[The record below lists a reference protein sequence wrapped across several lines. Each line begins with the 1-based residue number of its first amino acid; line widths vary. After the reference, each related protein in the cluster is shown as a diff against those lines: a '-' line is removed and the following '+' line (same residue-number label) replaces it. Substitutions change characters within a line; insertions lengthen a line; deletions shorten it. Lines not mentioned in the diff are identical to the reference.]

1 MLKVEGSVLGLFITI
16 EGVEGS
22 GKTTLVQA
30 LDKELAAQGLEVIV
44 TAEPGGDALGTGIR
58 KLLLDSSSEISDRAE
73 LLLFEAARAQHIDNI
88 IRPALERGAVVVCDR
103 FTDSSIAYQ
112 GYARGISL
120 DIIEMLND
128 YATGGL
134 RADLTILL
142 DLPARDGLGRQ
153 ETTDRFSAETPAFHE
168 AVREGYLSLVAKEPG
183 RFVVIDATMEPGA
196 VVRRAMAAI
205 GAAQVRGSK
214 TPR

>member
-1 MLKVEGSVLGLFITI
+1 MTCG
-16 EGVEGS
+16 
-22 GKTTLVQA
+22 
-30 LDKELAAQGLEVIV
+30 
-44 TAEPGGDALGTGIR
+44 R
-58 KLLLDSSSEISDRAE
+58 
-73 LLLFEAARAQHIDNI
+73 
-88 IRPALERGAVVVCDR
+88 VVVVICDR

-112 GYARGISL
+112 GYARGIRL

-142 DLPARDGLGRQ
+142 DLSARDGLGRQ

-168 AVREGYLSLVAKEPG
+168 AVREGYLSLAAEEPG

-196 VVRRAMAAI
+196 VLRRAVAAI
-205 GAAQVRGSK
+205 ESAQARSSE
-214 TPR
+214 TPAV